1 MLDLSQLN
9 DVFLSFLGQLTGNTT
24 DNCTAYLETFFSAL
38 PLGTGEMAEVYV
50 GALVL
55 GGFGVG
61 TALGYWL
68 GGRRGRRRKA
78 GERKSVVRRVERGRT
93 RT

>member
-9 DVFLSFLGQLTGNTT
+9 SVFLSFLEQLTGNTT
-24 DNCTAYLETFFSAL
+24 DNCTAYLETFLSAL
-38 PLGTGEMAEVYV
+38 PPTTGEVAGVYM

-55 GGFGVG
+55 GGLGVG
-61 TALGYWL
+61 AVLGYWL

-78 GERKSVVRRVERGRT
+78 GERRSVRRVERGRT